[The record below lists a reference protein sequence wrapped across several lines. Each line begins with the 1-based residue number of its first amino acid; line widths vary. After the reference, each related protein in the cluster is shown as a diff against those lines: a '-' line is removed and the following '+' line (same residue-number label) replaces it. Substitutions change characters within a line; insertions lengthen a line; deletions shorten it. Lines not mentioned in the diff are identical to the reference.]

1 MTHTTE
7 PGADELGAQI
17 GQALHRRV
25 ASQGVRPIGLDP
37 VLAGVSRRQARR
49 RGGVIVVCIAVIAA
63 AGVALATRADESVV
77 GDNRAPLDR
86 PAMLP
91 AYALL
96 DGGAP
101 GVGQPV
107 YMYAYRGGVPMGI
120 AVPQID
126 VWASGDQRLVI
137 RSVDNSVVP
146 QSPAVTTTVVATTAA
161 TATGS
166 NQPWGQ
172 RLVSPLQ
179 IRGVDGAV
187 QEFSPDQFAVWLPTS
202 SPDRYTIVI
211 ARGMSKVDAL
221 TDVAGLV
228 EVAGV
233 LQPARGFTPIERAA
247 SLPATTPSP
256 AGAGAEY
263 SFFAGPFLGT
273 YSPLGG
279 RSSIETIGWT
289 SVGRVESINGR
300 EVMFDDNPNDGSN
313 SATWLDP
320 TGVVNTIT
328 VRGSDVA
335 KLVPFI
341 HNVNEAD
348 WLRQSTALSAR
359 IASDLPAADRV
370 SIGDTSLIRRGS
382 DNKAALCLALGATE
396 ACVSDTSN
404 DSPIS
409 VANQVEIDGHWLIFG
424 YREILPEEEKTP
436 SPDDLKFISAGGSCC
451 KVDSA
456 THDGAVWF
464 VVHVDDGVNVI
475 DTNIGN
481 VFGGVVGS
489 ISRPL
494 VASNIQ

>member
-1 MTHTTE
+1 
-7 PGADELGAQI
+7 
-17 GQALHRRV
+17 
-25 ASQGVRPIGLDP
+25 
-37 VLAGVSRRQARR
+37 
-49 RGGVIVVCIAVIAA
+49 VIVVCLALIAA
-63 AGVALATRADESVV
+63 AGVAIASRADESVV
-77 GDNRAPLDR
+77 GDNGAPIDR

-91 AYALL
+91 AYALVE
-96 DGGAP
+96 GAP
-101 GVGQPV
+101 RVGQPV
-107 YMYAYRGGVPMGI
+107 YMYADRGGLQMGI

-161 TATGS
+161 TVTGS

-172 RLVSPLQ
+172 RRVSPLH

-187 QEFSPDQFAVWLPTS
+187 QELAPDQFAVWLPTS

-211 ARGMSKVDAL
+211 ARGMPKVDAL
-221 TDVAGLV
+221 ADAAGLV
-228 EVAGV
+228 EVGGV

-256 AGAGAEY
+256 AGAGTEY

-320 TGVVNTIT
+320 TGVVTTIT
-328 VRGSDVA
+328 ARGSDVA
-335 KLVPFI
+335 KLVPFV

-348 WLRQSTALSAR
+348 WLRQSTALSGR

-382 DNKAALCLALGATE
+382 DSGAALCLALGTTE
-396 ACVSDTSN
+396 ACVRDTSN

-409 VANQVEIDGHWLIFG
+409 LANHAEIDGHWVIFG
-424 YREILPEEEKTP
+424 YRQIAPDEKSYLTA
-436 SPDDLKFISAGGSCC
+436 DDLTFTSSSGSCC
-451 KVDSA
+451 KVEWA
-456 THDGAVWF
+456 THNDAIWF
-464 VVHVDDGVNVI
+464 VVHVDDGVDVI